1 MDVIILGSNE
11 QALSL
16 ALACNHKAASITFI
30 DDDTESLE
38 YLQDE
43 MEHMYENRLGFKKK
57 LTFTS
62 DLDLDQN
69 HNRPVAFFD
78 YLPDNEEKLGYL
90 KKSQIEA
97 PNGSVFFTT
106 SKIYSVSKIAS
117 HLQNPR
123 NVVGLQYLQSFGKS
137 KVVELVKGIHTSTKA
152 LERAKWLMGVLGK
165 EMNIVKDS
173 PGFLLN
179 RMTMLL
185 INEAIHL
192 LNEGI
197 STPHEIDK
205 EMELGLGLMAGPL
218 RLADEIGLDII
229 LNMLNSLYQGTG
241 NPKFLPCSLLQNM
254 VYSGY
259 LGQKSNS
266 GFYSYSAEILYF
278 PHLKVY

>member
-1 MDVIILGSNE
+1 MDVIIIGSNE

-16 ALACNHKAASITFI
+16 AVSCIHKADSITFI
-30 DDDTESLE
+30 DEDEDSLE
-38 YLQDE
+38 FLQDE
-43 MEHMYENRLGFKKK
+43 VEHVYKERLGFKKK
-57 LTFTS
+57 FKFTS
-62 DLDLDQN
+62 ELDID
-69 HNRPVAFFD
+69 HNQPVLVFD
-78 YLPDNEEKLGYL
+78 YLPDNEEKLSYL
-90 KKSQIEA
+90 KKSKIET

-106 SKIYSVSKIAS
+106 SKVYSVTKIAS
-117 HLQNPR
+117 HLHDPR
-123 NVVGLQYLQSFGKS
+123 NVVGLQYLQSFEKS
-137 KVVELVKGIHTSTKA
+137 KVIELVKGIHTSTKA
-152 LERAKWLMGVLGK
+152 LEKAKWLMGELGK

-179 RMTMLL
+179 RMTIVL

-205 EMELGLGLMAGPL
+205 EMELGLGLVAGPL
-218 RLADEIGLDII
+218 RLADQIGLDII
-229 LNMLNSLYQGTG
+229 INMLNSLYQGTG

-259 LGQKSNS
+259 LGKKTNS
-266 GFYSYSAEILYF
+266 GFYSYSAEILNF